1 MSIPSAADINK
12 LGFRVP
18 YDPASGD
25 KAQVQA
31 NGASKGGLRS
41 DFMWGFATASA
52 QIEGGGKEKEEASGR
67 GRSVSVMTACL
78 LVVADS
84 IDLGHALR
92 QRGSYCR
99 WVQGL

>member
-31 NGASKGGLRS
+31 NGASKGGLRN

-67 GRSVSVMTACL
+67 GRSVSL
-78 LVVADS
+78 LVSCIHIIADS
-84 IDLGHALR
+84 IDLGYALR
-92 QRGSYCR
+92 
-99 WVQGL
+99 

>member
-1 MSIPSAADINK
+1 MSIPSTADINK

-31 NGASKGGLRS
+31 NGTSKAGLRD

-67 GRSVSVMTACL
+67 GRSVSDC
-78 LVVADS
+78 S
-84 IDLGHALR
+84 SGN
-92 QRGSYCR
+92 
-99 WVQGL
+99 

>member
-12 LGFRVP
+12 LGLYVP

-31 NGASKGGLRS
+31 NGTSRGGLRD

-67 GRSVSVMTACL
+67 GRSVSHAQ
-78 LVVADS
+78 
-84 IDLGHALR
+84 DLMPPW
-92 QRGSYCR
+92 QPS
-99 WVQGL
+99 

>member
-31 NGASKGGLRS
+31 NGASKGGLRD

-67 GRSVSVMTACL
+67 GRSVSLSVACDH
-78 LVVADS
+78 VVADC

-92 QRGSYCR
+92 
-99 WVQGL
+99 

>member
-52 QIEGGGKEKEEASGR
+52 QIEGGGKGKEEASGR

-78 LVVADS
+78 LFVADS
-84 IDLGHALR
+84 IDQGHAL
-92 QRGSYCR
+92 
-99 WVQGL
+99 

>member
-31 NGASKGGLRS
+31 NGASKGGLRD

-52 QIEGGGKEKEEASGR
+52 QIEGGGKDKEEASGR
-67 GRSVSVMTACL
+67 GRSVSLLVACNH
-78 LVVADS
+78 VVADC
-84 IDLGHALR
+84 IDLGYALR
-92 QRGSYCR
+92 
-99 WVQGL
+99 

>member
-31 NGASKGGLRS
+31 NGASKGGLRN

-67 GRSVSVMTACL
+67 GRSVSLSVGCL
-78 LVVADS
+78 HIIADS
-84 IDLGHALR
+84 IDLGYALR
-92 QRGSYCR
+92 
-99 WVQGL
+99 

>member
-31 NGASKGGLRS
+31 NGASKGGLRT

-67 GRSVSVMTACL
+67 GRSVSLSVACIHTI
-78 LVVADS
+78 ADS

-92 QRGSYCR
+92 
-99 WVQGL
+99 